1 MNGFIQHQAF
11 LFSDFYL
18 YHDTH
23 KRSILKLL
31 PLESEVFSRYWSL
44 VLISG
49 NIWKKKKYVIKSCFP
64 SVVLRSRLVYCKRA
78 FVRLSRN
85 WDVFPRWP
93 LGVFHNL
100 PLQEWFCKDKPWG
113 KLQLDPW
120 KGWPLGYCNSICNS
134 DSKLP
139 QPWLDRQTA
148 HFWGG
153 KKENQRVWKGWEG
166 TVGWGWWGG
175 GSLMWIKMV
184 EKLSGLGLLA
194 SRSRFYFGLCHVV
207 NFNQNESE
215 TIWKYLSFTTLVKMP
230 VSHMAASILMGET
243 TAKMAVNHMFPLRLP
258 TCRFLTINPGVTT
271 FK

>member
-64 SVVLRSRLVYCKRA
+64 SVVLRSRLVFCKRA

-100 PLQEWFCKDKPWG
+100 PLQEWFCEDKPWG

-134 DSKLP
+134 DLKLP

-153 KKENQRVWKGWEG
+153 KKENQSMERMRRDCG
-166 TVGWGWWGG
+166 
-175 GSLMWIKMV
+175 
-184 EKLSGLGLLA
+184 
-194 SRSRFYFGLCHVV
+194 
-207 NFNQNESE
+207 
-215 TIWKYLSFTTLVKMP
+215 
-230 VSHMAASILMGET
+230 
-243 TAKMAVNHMFPLRLP
+243 LRLM
-258 TCRFLTINPGVTT
+258 RRRLINVNKNGGKIIWFGPFS
-271 FK
+271 FKKQVLLWFMSCG